1 MPLSKP
7 PSTIDTLPLFSDDEK
22 IGEAVLGPMR
32 KTEFKGLATL
42 LEPQGM
48 PKISPLWGGRYVPA
62 VKAYLDRVSGLS
74 APMPLN
80 PGGVEGKW
88 VIGPKERKAKD

>member
-1 MPLSKP
+1 MTKP

-22 IGEAVLGPMR
+22 IGEAVLGRER
-32 KTEFKGLATL
+32 KKEFKGLATL

-48 PKISPLWGGRYVPA
+48 PKINPLWGCRYVPA
-62 VKAYLDRVSGLS
+62 VKAFLDRASGLS

-80 PGGVEGKW
+80 PGGVERPWLKQKD
-88 VIGPKERKAKD
+88 PKAKV